1 VSHVTRRSAPL
12 LALATILVAA
22 PAAAQETKP
31 AWEFGAHGI
40 LLMNG
45 FYNDAEVNNADVPS
59 QATPPG
65 GTLPQE
71 VLGAAVRQT
80 RLVGTGDLTGFAGGT
95 LHAEL
100 DVDFFGG
107 QFGSGRLNPILR
119 VRRAVGEMKWDKV
132 SILIG
137 QESPVIADVNPR
149 SLATLGVPGFAAA
162 GNLWLWIPQIRGGFD
177 LNGGEGMR
185 IGIDAALMA
194 PTGDTNPTAGVG
206 TPTASERSGRPMLE
220 SRVRARWGDGGEVG
234 LGGHLGWVATPG
246 GDLAESNA
254 IVASA
259 IVPLGS
265 KLEFRGEWFTGQA
278 IASLG
283 GGGIGQNLD
292 ASNEPVQT
300 TGGWASLTLIP
311 NERWEI
317 GGGYGFDDPDEA
329 VADTGLVT
337 VFRFKNTQYNARV
350 QWRAAPVVFAFE
362 YRHLATTYSAGI
374 GEVTA
379 SHFNLAMGLEF

>member
-1 VSHVTRRSAPL
+1 MSHVTRRSAPL
-12 LALATILVAA
+12 LALVAILFAT
-22 PAAAQETKP
+22 PAAAQDSKP
-31 AWEFGAHGI
+31 SWEFGAHGI

-59 QATPPG
+59 QATAPAG
-65 GTLPQE
+65 ALPQE

-80 RLVGTGDLTGFAGGT
+80 RLVGTGDLSGFAGGN

-107 QFGSGRLNPILR
+107 QFGSGRLNPVLR
-119 VRRAVGEMKWDKV
+119 VRRAIGEMKWDRL

-162 GNLWLWIPQIRGGFD
+162 GNLWLWIPQIRAGYD
-177 LNGGEGMR
+177 LNGGDGMR
-185 IGIDAALMA
+185 VGIDAALMA
-194 PTGDTNPTAGVG
+194 PTGDTPPGAAAGV
-206 TPTASERSGRPMLE
+206 PTTSERSGRPMLE
-220 SRVRARWGDGGEVG
+220 SRVRARWGDGAEVG
-234 LGGHLGWVATPG
+234 IGGHLGWLATPT
-246 GDLAESNA
+246 DELVESNA
-254 IVASA
+254 VVASA
-259 IVPLGS
+259 IIPLGS
-265 KLEFRGEWFTGQA
+265 LFEFRGEWYTGTA

-283 GGGIGQNLD
+283 GGAIGQNFDSVGEALK
-292 ASNEPVQT
+292 T
-300 TGGWASLTLIP
+300 TGAWGSLTLIP

-317 GGGYGFDDPDEA
+317 GGGYGFDDPEETS
-329 VADTGLVT
+329 ADTGMTAFKL
-337 VFRFKNTQYNARV
+337 KNTQYNARV

-362 YRHLATTYSAGI
+362 YRHLATVYGGPI